1 MAGKDDSTTAK
12 TQNQTQNTDHS
23 SPYYLHPSDYP
34 RQMQVNEPLND
45 NNYLDWSQ
53 EMENFLFAK
62 NKISFVD
69 GSLIKPE
76 AADPNYNTWLRC
88 DAMIKGWLTTAME
101 KEIQTSVKYETTSEE
116 MWNDL
121 RERFGKVSAPRAYE
135 LKQLLSLTKQ
145 DGTSVS
151 AYYTLLKA
159 IWDEIR
165 SVFPA
170 PRCSCGECK
179 CDVSKTVCDLRDKER
194 LYEFLLGLDSDY
206 STIRTQLLAMKPTPT
221 LGEAY
226 RLVSEDEQQK
236 AVTGGR
242 KISPD
247 NTVAFQTRVKR
258 DGPGNSNKWQSR
270 NARGG
275 KNDKEGHCDFCNKD
289 GHKREGCFKLV
300 GYPGMVARE
309 RKNREAKP
317 ESSLCRREPSP
328 GAKQRA
334 IPTIFKHVWEER
346 SDRNPLDRKLCR

>member
-23 SPYYLHPSDYP
+23 SPYYLHPSDFP

-62 NKISFVD
+62 KKISFVN

-76 AADPNYNTWLRC
+76 TTDPNYNTWLRC

-101 KEIQTSVKYETTSEE
+101 KEIRTSVKYATTSEE

-151 AYYTLLKA
+151 AYYTRLKA

-165 SVFPA
+165 SVFSA
-170 PRCSCGECK
+170 PRCSCGGCK
-179 CDVSKTVCDLRDKER
+179 CDVSRVCDLRDKER
-194 LYEFLLGLDSDY
+194 LYEFLLGLDSV
-206 STIRTQLLAMKPTPT
+206 TPP
-221 LGEAY
+221 LEPNC
-226 RLVSEDEQQK
+226 
-236 AVTGGR
+236 
-242 KISPD
+242 SP
-247 NTVAFQTRVKR
+247 
-258 DGPGNSNKWQSR
+258 
-270 NARGG
+270 
-275 KNDKEGHCDFCNKD
+275 
-289 GHKREGCFKLV
+289 
-300 GYPGMVARE
+300 
-309 RKNREAKP
+309 
-317 ESSLCRREPSP
+317 
-328 GAKQRA
+328 
-334 IPTIFKHVWEER
+334 
-346 SDRNPLDRKLCR
+346 